1 MKQRRRPAS
10 STRHKRRV
18 RKPATEARVTLPANP
33 PVQAAKS
40 PLSSIS
46 LAQMLSG
53 FLTCR
58 STVQDLSTSLTKVAS
73 IMDNTY
79 QFFNLAQQYV
89 GKKKGSV
96 QNQQKSLF
104 PLSEQASDPGDIL
117 LDDEIPVINLPKNMN
132 TKPNPLIGKL
142 LKRMDLNQIMSL
154 MQSPFVQKLMS
165 SFLSRGVTAQTSD
178 MNHHQK
184 QRR

>member
-10 STRHKRRV
+10 SNRHKRRV
-18 RKPATEARVTLPANP
+18 KKPTGARATLPANP
-33 PVQAAKS
+33 PVQEAKS

-96 QNQQKSLF
+96 QNQKNLF
-104 PLSEQASDPGDIL
+104 PNPEQASDPGDIL

-132 TKPNPLIGKL
+132 TTPNPLIGKL
-142 LKRMDLNQIMSL
+142 LKRMDLNQIMSF

-178 MNHHQK
+178 MHHQPK
-184 QRR
+184 RRR

>member
-10 STRHKRRV
+10 STRPKRRV
-18 RKPATEARVTLPANP
+18 RKPTEARSTLPANP
-33 PVQAAKS
+33 PVQEAKS

-96 QNQQKSLF
+96 QNQQKNLF
-104 PLSEQASDPGDIL
+104 PLPEQASDPGDL
-117 LDDEIPVINLPKNMN
+117 LDDEIPVINLPKNMS
-132 TKPNPLIGKL
+132 TTGNPIIGKL

-165 SFLSRGVTAQTSD
+165 GFLSRGTTAQTSD
-178 MNHHQK
+178 LNRHQK